1 MFDLTGKVALV
12 TGASSGIGRA
22 SAIALANQGA
32 KVVIAARRMEKLQA
46 LAAEIKS
53 LPAGRQAAG
62 KEALPIQMDVT
73 KKADIDNAITQ
84 TVKTFGKLD
93 ILLNNAGVAEF
104 APFLEMT
111 EEQWDKTIDT
121 NLKGYFLV
129 AQAAA
134 KEMAK
139 NNPPAG
145 GGRIINIASI
155 ASGGVGIGFAQIAHY
170 CASKGGVVGMTEAL
184 ADELA
189 PMGILV
195 NAIGPGIIETEMTE
209 AMLKDPKQAEALL
222 ARVPLKRAGKPEE
235 IAAAVVFLA
244 SDEASYITGATLYVD
259 GGWLAQ

>member
-1 MFDLTGKVALV
+1 MFDLTGKVAFV

-32 KVVIAARRMEKLQA
+32 KVAVTARRLDRLEA

-53 LPAGRQAAG
+53 HG
-62 KEALPIQMDVT
+62 KEALAIQMDVT
-73 KKADIDNAITQ
+73 KKADIQVAVTK
-84 TVKTFGKLD
+84 TVETFGRLD

-104 APFLEMT
+104 TPFLEMT

-134 KEMAK
+134 REMAK
-139 NNPPAG
+139 NKW
-145 GGRIINIASI
+145 GRIINIASI
-155 ASGGVGIGFAQIAHY
+155 ASGGVGVGFPSIAHY
-170 CASKGGVVGMTEAL
+170 CASKGGIVALTEAL

-195 NAIGPGIIETEMTE
+195 NAIGPGVIETEMTE
-209 AMLKDPKQAEALL
+209 SILKDPKQAEAFLSQ
-222 ARVPLKRAGKPEE
+222 APLKRAGKPEE
-235 IAAAVVFLA
+235 IASAVVYLA
-244 SDEASYITGATLYVD
+244 SDEASYTTGATLYVD
-259 GGWLAQ
+259 GGWLAA